1 VRLLR
6 GVQRLFGMTA
16 VLCGLVIGT
25 SVAAH
30 GQYICSVC
38 CQGCPVISYT
48 SCYIGCPC
56 VYDAPPPPPGQYN
69 MIFIVSCDDGFI
81 GCCGCC
87 QVA

>member
-1 VRLLR
+1 VLCLR
-6 GVQRLFGMTA
+6 RVQRLLGMTA
-16 VLCGLVIGT
+16 VLCGLVIGP
-25 SVAAH
+25 SVAAY
-30 GQYICSVC
+30 GQYICSIC
-38 CQGCPVISYT
+38 CQGCSVIGYT

-56 VYDAPPPPPGQYN
+56 AYGAPPPPGPTN